1 MPDLSPI
8 GNFRLTDHALFEME
22 RRQVD
27 EGLVATVLSAPE
39 QTELVFPGRAVY
51 QSRFTDEKQPKS
63 VSLTR
68 IC

>member
-27 EGLVATVLSAPE
+27 EGLVATVAYLLIS
-39 QTELVFPGRAVY
+39 TEIPQKL
-51 QSRFTDEKQPKS
+51 
-63 VSLTR
+63 
-68 IC
+68 

>member
-27 EGLVATVLSAPE
+27 EGLVATERCTNLGLQMKSSQKRISYAYLLIS
-39 QTELVFPGRAVY
+39 TEIPQKL
-51 QSRFTDEKQPKS
+51 
-63 VSLTR
+63 
-68 IC
+68 